1 MPAVVS
7 EETFARVAQRL
18 ADNKRFASRNSRNP
32 SLLQGIAAC
41 AACGYG
47 YYRTT
52 TRTTN
57 KKIHYYR
64 CLGSDNY
71 RYKAGRVCANKP
83 VRADYLD
90 TVVWD
95 HIAGLLAEPRL
106 IHAEIDKRLEGARA
120 ADPVTRQRT
129 QLENA
134 LGTAANG
141 IARMIEAFGEQLI
154 TIDELRARMP
164 DLRAREA
171 NLRNQIQALDAQL
184 ADREAYL
191 ALAADL
197 QGFLTQLHARTETST
212 LDERR
217 RVLKLLIKD
226 VLIGPEKITI
236 RHRIP
241 LRERVSSDT
250 QHTGNTD
257 TEGEHPEHCPM
268 RWGRKD
274 AALRGARLGVPD
286 DPVLGQNPRLQERLD
301 QRHDTLVGDA
311 STHPVQQHRVRDL
324 VKAGRDVTVQ
334 HPLIGVGCQHVN
346 LGDRVVGPTSRT
358 EAVAHRLEIRL
369 EDRLEEQ
376 LERGLHRAV
385 RRGGDPEL
393 AQLAARFRDRPLA
406 HRQRCERAGLQL
418 RPQPGQE
425 LLLPRAQVTGTN
437 PVDPGRTRS
446 SVTPHPV
453 PGHP

>member
-1 MPAVVS
+1 VPAVVS

-71 RYKAGRVCANKP
+71 RYEAGRVCANKP

-95 HIAGLLAEPRL
+95 HITGLLAEPRL

-197 QGFLTQLHARTETST
+197 QGFLTQLHARAETST

-257 TEGEHPEHCPM
+257 TEGEHPEHCPV
-268 RWGRKD
+268 RWGRNL
-274 AALRGARLGVPD
+274 AVAGQRLPAPGRSCLAGRRAWGAGALCRRRRGDVSIPGTGSGRAGAVDGPVGRAWVGAQAGQDPHRAPGRGRRGAGLPGLPQSVGARVDSALG
-286 DPVLGQNPRLQERLD
+286 
-301 QRHDTLVGDA
+301 A
-311 STHPVQQHRVRDL
+311 FDL
-324 VKAGRDVTVQ
+324 
-334 HPLIGVGCQHVN
+334 
-346 LGDRVVGPTSRT
+346 S
-358 EAVAHRLEIRL
+358 
-369 EDRLEEQ
+369 
-376 LERGLHRAV
+376 
-385 RRGGDPEL
+385 
-393 AQLAARFRDRPLA
+393 RPLA
-406 HRQRCERAGLQL
+406 RTQGGSA
-418 RPQPGQE
+418 RP
-425 LLLPRAQVTGTN
+425 RSD
-437 PVDPGRTRS
+437 PVDHR
-446 SVTPHPV
+446 PV
-453 PGHP
+453 PAAGAGRADRGGTELVPPRLGRIFPLRELRSDARPD